1 MLITDQRSSI
11 LRSERIAGG
20 ILPRVLNSFDMVAIF
35 VAIVLWIPNAAT
47 VTAAGPAVFIYW
59 GLGFITC
66 LIPGA
71 MVTGQLGLMF
81 PGEGSIYVWTTKAF
95 GNFVGF
101 LGGFCAWWPGILVII
116 SGSNYVVTYIQSLE
130 NLYHLQL
137 LKPESQGLVII
148 LLISVS
154 FLLSILRFRLT
165 QNLVNMVFLIYGSV
179 IVLIGLAG
187 VVWLITGH
195 KASPNLAFQSG
206 PLGLNRDNLTFYGT
220 VILALLGIEVPLN
233 MGVEIRDTHSI
244 TRYLLWGSVFVM
256 VAYLIVTFGVM
267 AVPITNQANPS
278 ALVESIHMG
287 FGGRLGLVLATIANL
302 FLIGFFVFVCAVYN
316 YSYARLLF
324 VSGLDRR
331 LPIAI
336 SKINGNKVPWIAVLA
351 QSALAA
357 LLAAFIFILAPSFI
371 PTKDVSSIMS
381 DILLAAST
389 IFWSMSM
396 IFLFIDVIT
405 IRRKF
410 QGIFGR
416 VRLAPDWVFTLC
428 AIVGTVANGVGIAV
442 IFTKPWVGNNIIHT
456 DQWDAWMAGI
466 SVVALIVAVVV
477 FFIGKQTIRKGMSD
491 EELIAE
497 VTR

>member
-1 MLITDQRSSI
+1 MTTIDQRSSI

-35 VAIVLWIPNAAT
+35 VAIVLWIPNATT
-47 VTAAGPAVFIYW
+47 VTGAGGAAFIYW

-71 MVTGQLGLMF
+71 IVTGQLGLMF
-81 PGEGSIYVWTTKAF
+81 PGEGAIYVWTTKAF
-95 GNFVGF
+95 GKFVGF

-116 SGSNYVVTYIQSLE
+116 TGSDLVVTFVQSLGG
-130 NLYHLQL
+130 LYD
-137 LKPESQGLVII
+137 LKWLPDSDPGSQGLVII
-148 LLISVS
+148 LLITFS

-165 QNLVNMVFLIYGSV
+165 QNLVNMIFIIYGSV
-179 IVLIGLAG
+179 IVLIGVAG
-187 VVWLITGH
+187 VIWLVTGH
-195 KASPNLAFQSG
+195 KASPNLSFQKG
-206 PLGLNRDNLTFYGT
+206 VLGLNGKNLTFYGL

-233 MGVEIRDTHSI
+233 MGVEIKDARSI
-244 TRYLLWGSVFVM
+244 TRYLLWGSVVVM

-267 AVPITNQANPS
+267 IAIPITKDQASSS
-278 ALVESIHMG
+278 ALVEAIHKG
-287 FGGRLGLVLATIANL
+287 FGPPLGLFLATVANL
-302 FLIGFFVFVCAVYN
+302 FLIGFFVFVSAVYN

-357 LLAAFIFILAPSFI
+357 LLAAFIFILAPSISFQ
-371 PTKDVSSIMS
+371 KDPVSDTISK
-381 DILLAAST
+381 ILLAAAT

-396 IFLFIDVIT
+396 VFLFIDVVA

-410 QGIFGR
+410 KAAFGR
-416 VRLAPDWVFTLC
+416 IRFLPDWVFTLC
-428 AIVGTVANGVGIAV
+428 ASVGTVANGVGIVV
-442 IFTKPWVGNNIIHT
+442 IFTNPWTSSI
-456 DQWDAWMAGI
+456 
-466 SVVALIVAVVV
+466 
-477 FFIGKQTIRKGMSD
+477 
-491 EELIAE
+491 
-497 VTR
+497 

>member
-20 ILPRVLNSFDMVAIF
+20 ILPKVLNSFDMVAIF
-35 VAIVLWIPNAAT
+35 VAIVLWIPNSAVVAG
-47 VTAAGPAVFIYW
+47 AGPAAFVYW

-71 MVTGQLGLMF
+71 IVTGQLGLMF

-116 SGSNYVVTYIQSLE
+116 SGSYAVVIFIQSLGGLY
-130 NLYHLQL
+130 NLPLLQDL
-137 LKPESQGLVII
+137 GSQGLVII
-148 LLISVS
+148 LLITIP

-165 QNLVNMVFLIYGSV
+165 QNLVNSIFLIYGSV
-179 IVLIGLAG
+179 IVLIGMAG
-187 VVWLITGH
+187 LVWLMKGH
-195 KASPNLAFQSG
+195 PSRTDFSFQKWGPNISNF
-206 PLGLNRDNLTFYGT
+206 TFYGT

-233 MGVEIRDTHSI
+233 MGVEIKDARSI
-244 TRYLLWGSVFVM
+244 TRYLLWGSVVVM
-256 VAYLIVTFGVM
+256 VAYLLVTFGVM
-267 AVPITNQANPS
+267 IAVPAKHQTNPS
-278 ALVESIHMG
+278 ALVEAIQKG
-287 FGGRLGLVLATIANL
+287 FAGPLGLFLATVANV

-331 LPIAI
+331 LPVVI
-336 SKINGNKVPWIAVLA
+336 SKINANKVPWIAVLA

-357 LLAAFIFILAPSFI
+357 LLTAFIFILPNVVANS
-371 PTKDVSSIMS
+371 MYQ
-381 DILLAAST
+381 ILLAAAT
-389 IFWSMSM
+389 IVWSMSM
-396 IFLFIDVIT
+396 VFLFIDVVA

-410 QGIFGR
+410 RAVFAR
-416 VRLAPDWVFTLC
+416 THLAPDWVFTLC
-428 AIVGTVANGVGIAV
+428 SIVGIVANGAGIVV
-442 IFTKPWVGNNIIHT
+442 IFTNPWT
-456 DQWDAWMAGI
+456 SSLDRKQWDFWMLGI
-466 SVVALIVAVVV
+466 TIIALIVAVVV
-477 FFIGKQTIRKGMSD
+477 FFIGQQAIRKGMSD